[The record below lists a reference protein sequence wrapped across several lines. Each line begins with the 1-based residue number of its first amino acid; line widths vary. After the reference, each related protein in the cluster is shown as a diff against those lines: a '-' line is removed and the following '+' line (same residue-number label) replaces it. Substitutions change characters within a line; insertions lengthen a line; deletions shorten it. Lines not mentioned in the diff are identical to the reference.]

1 MLFIHFDS
9 AISGG
14 MVKHDAVH
22 LPFRLSKLQITFN
35 NDGDDGRPF
44 QVDKRHRVDGLSVL
58 KGELCQ
64 KVTHSMANSVLRRS
78 WLRWRFRSHATV
90 RSRRGDVYGPLN
102 RSKELQTLV
111 VKPQP
116 VGFLLVFA
124 DETQRSSIYWT
135 RKGRDCREWNSGGT
149 VTVAEEMRQR
159 RWFTADRQQSF
170 ACAKT
175 NDICNGF
182 RLWENTIRPFAIR
195 NWWLFDANWPRKFHI
210 FFSVF
215 CFFVDFLNGNYRQFD
230 EIRQLSATHLEG
242 KQFCRLDNTS
252 GHRQW
257 IAQLLNENRRH
268 SRFV

>member
-1 MLFIHFDS
+1 MLFIHFYS

-22 LPFRLSKLQITFN
+22 LPFRLSTLQITFN

-58 KGELCQ
+58 KGELCK

-124 DETQRSSIYWT
+124 GETQRSSIYWT

-149 VTVAEEMRQR
+149 VTAAEEMRRR
-159 RWFTADRQQSF
+159 RWFTADRKQSF

-175 NDICNGF
+175 NDITVFGF
-182 RLWENTIRPFAIR
+182 EKTPFDHLQFEIDGFSMRIGQENS
-195 NWWLFDANWPRKFHI
+195 I

-215 CFFVDFLNGNYRQFD
+215 CFFVNFLNGNYRQFD
-230 EIRQLSATHLEG
+230 EIRQLSATDLEG